1 MYLAYLRLNGVNARE
16 HPVFTELTRVK
27 QYFDKLKTA
36 ENPPKPAK
44 RELVLNKE
52 VAKRFINADFV
63 SALLVTQLAL
73 NSKRRSAVWDMV
85 TMCS

>member
-1 MYLAYLRLNGVNARE
+1 MQLAYLRLNGVKARE
-16 HPVFTELTRVK
+16 HTIFTELTRVK

-36 ENPPKPAK
+36 ETPPTLAK

-63 SALLVTQLAL
+63 SALRVSQLA
-73 NSKRRSAVWDMV
+73 VD
-85 TMCS
+85 